1 MTGERVAMLPRFGA
15 GTMNRRLMIPAV
27 LLYVVAGIQM
37 IGGLYDFLTPMP
49 SFHETFLG
57 ATSEQ
62 LDSRVVRLDL
72 AQMDAIGGLL
82 FASGLTV
89 IVLVSGPF
97 RRGDRSASVAILLLV
112 VVGQAGNSFGMYQ
125 VGSPYW
131 VPLVEIGLTLLA
143 LEIASLSRRWS

>member
-1 MTGERVAMLPRFGA
+1 
-15 GTMNRRLMIPAV
+15 MNRRLMIPAI

-37 IGGLYDFLTPMP
+37 IGGRYDFMTPMP
-49 SFHETFLG
+49 SFHETSLG
-57 ATSEQ
+57 ASSEQ
-62 LDSRVVRLDL
+62 LDPRVVRLDL

-82 FASGLTV
+82 IASGLTV

-97 RRGDRSASVAILLLV
+97 RRGDRSASLAILLLV
-112 VVGQAGNSFGMYQ
+112 VVGQAGNSFGMYK

-143 LEIASLSRRWS
+143 LGIASLSRRWS